1 MSEARTRGS
10 CKPPVLRVMN
20 EAVTVES
27 VVFISFTFLSLFL
40 SFPFLRFLSCILSS
54 SFFSF
59 TSLFFSSVPSQV
71 FLLFTCFLFFFSLFL
86 SKRFSHVYRLICF
99 LYSLFLFLRSLHVA
113 FTCAVCQVVISR
125 WEFRGVHLIPQPS
138 L

>member
-20 EAVTVES
+20 EAVTGES
-27 VVFISFTFLSLFL
+27 VVYIFFTFLSFFSLFHFFVSCLKFSLPPHLLLSFFRLFL
-40 SFPFLRFLSCILSS
+40 LK
-54 SFFSF
+54 FSF
-59 TSLFFSSVPSQV
+59 CLRVSLVV
-71 FLLFTCFLFFFSLFL
+71 LFLFL